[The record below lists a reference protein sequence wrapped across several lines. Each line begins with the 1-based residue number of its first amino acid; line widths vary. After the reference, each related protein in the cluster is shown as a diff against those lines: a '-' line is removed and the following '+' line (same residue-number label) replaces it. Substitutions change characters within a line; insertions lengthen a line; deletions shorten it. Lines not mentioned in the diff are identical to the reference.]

1 MKNTIAGV
9 DLAKE
14 VIQVCLCTNNKSRS
28 NIEMTHREFLAWL
41 FKSKSM

>member
-1 MKNTIAGV
+1 MKNTVAGV

-14 VIQVCLCTNNKSRS
+14 IIPGCLCTNNKVHS

-41 FKSKSM
+41 FKSK